1 MKTQAEITTALNAIR
16 ALVDIDVMNAD
27 ITDVQNKCLNLTQ
40 MMGLSSETTASAK
53 KLLGEKETEIFV
65 LKGLEK
71 LQPSMAMKLLKSFCA
86 QEIATLEYADRLNSA
101 IVHSI
106 DALRSVMS
114 LYKTEMQN
122 SLRQ

>member
-1 MKTQAEITTALNAIR
+1 MKTQPEITTALNAIR

-27 ITDVQNKCLNLTQ
+27 ISDVQNKCLNLTQ

-53 KLLGEKETEIFV
+53 KLLGEKEVEVFITKD
-65 LKGLEK
+65 LDK
-71 LQPSMAMKLLKSFCA
+71 LAPQKAMKLLKSYCS
-86 QEIATLEYADRLNSA
+86 QELATLEYAERLNSS

-122 SLRQ
+122 GLKQ